1 MSITYDDA
9 RHASRATRVYYQQEG
24 VEVKR
29 DITINF
35 VDIKNTLTPEQQ
47 VIYTKL
53 GTIIGQLPNETEQD
67 RYVR

>member
-1 MSITYDDA
+1 VSLAYDDA
-9 RHASRATRVYYQQEG
+9 RQASRAARIYYEQEDT
-24 VEVKR
+24 VVSR